1 MRISE
6 LFPTQQPDQR
16 RVGVEFPDRH
26 HATAAA
32 CRLYR
37 EFSLDVELVGC
48 TISYQVVRPMALPVM
63 QMLERATGVP
73 GFNEWESRA

>member
-6 LFPTQQPDQR
+6 LFPTQQPDHR
-16 RVGVEFPDRH
+16 RVGIQFPDRH

-48 TISYQVVRPMALPVM
+48 TISYDVVQPMALPVM
-63 QMLERATGVP
+63 QMLERACGCR
-73 GFNEWESRA
+73 GFNEWEGQA